1 MYSVDV
7 EIPVSWGKISVQLF
21 GNTASKPLV
30 CLHGYLDNSNSFKPI
45 APYLTKDGNYYLICI
60 DLPGMGF
67 SSKIPN
73 GIPYSTKFYLMCIRR
88 VINYFA
94 LDKFMFVS
102 HSFGGSLALAVI
114 INLIWILLVD
124 LLL

>member
-1 MYSVDV
+1 MGSVEV

-21 GNTASKPLV
+21 GNTDSKPLV

-45 APYLTKDGNYYLICI
+45 APFLTKDSKYYLICI

-88 VINYFA
+88 VINHFN
-94 LDKFMFVS
+94 LEKFMFVS

-114 INLIWILLVD
+114 IKI
-124 LLL
+124 